1 MAAAFGLRTRQALLV
16 VGVIN
21 VFTNPA
27 LNYALLL
34 AARLAPAGHELRVV
48 VPVLAAGEVIVFL
61 AEWRLLLW
69 TLGGGRRRMLALSAV
84 MNGASLAVGLLIF
97 WT

>member
-1 MAAAFGLRTRQALLV
+1 VAAAFGLRTRQALLV

-21 VFTNPA
+21 VLTNPA

-48 VPVLAAGEVIVFL
+48 VPVLAAGELIVFL
-61 AEWRLLLW
+61 TEWRLLLW
-69 TLGGGRRRMLALSAV
+69 TLGGRPRRMLTLSAA
-84 MNGASLAVGLLIF
+84 MNAASLAVGLLVF

>member
-1 MAAAFGLRTRQALLV
+1 MAAAFGLRTRQALLT

-21 VFTNPA
+21 LLTNPA

-34 AARLAPAGHELRVV
+34 AARLAPAGHELRVA
-48 VPVLAAGEVIVFL
+48 VPVLAAGEIIIFL
-61 AEWRLLLW
+61 TEWSLLLW
-69 TLGGGRRRMLALSAV
+69 TLGGGRQRMPALSALV
-84 MNGASLAVGLLIF
+84 NGASLAVGLLIF

>member
-1 MAAAFGLRTRQALLV
+1 VAAAFGLRTRQALLV
-16 VGVIN
+16 VGLIN
-21 VFTNPA
+21 VLTNPA
-27 LNYALLL
+27 LNYALLV
-34 AARLAPAGHELRVV
+34 AARLAPAGHQLRVV
-48 VPVLAAGEVIVFL
+48 VPVLAAGEVVVFL

-69 TLGGGRRRMLALSAV
+69 TLGGGWQRMLTLSAA